1 MEKNN
6 DMIVLF
12 QEMHEI
18 PHVITNIVWNKDQF
32 AGKMLNYIIYG
43 IVYNE
48 NISATYILPESKAN
62 LNGVI
67 LEYGNY
73 SNYN

>member
-12 QEMHEI
+12 QEIHEI
-18 PHVITNIVWNKDQF
+18 PQVITNIVWYKDQF

-48 NISATYILPESKAN
+48 NISASYILPEGKAN
-62 LNGVI
+62 LNGLI

>member
-18 PHVITNIVWNKDQF
+18 PQVITNIVWYKDQF

-48 NISATYILPESKAN
+48 NISASYILPEGKAN
-62 LNGVI
+62 LIGVI

>member
-18 PHVITNIVWNKDQF
+18 PQVITNIVWNKDQF

-48 NISATYILPESKAN
+48 NISASYILPEGKAN
-62 LNGVI
+62 LNGLI